1 MKDNMNILK
10 KVMDKENILHPK
22 LNKLN
27 DNIEKINKY
36 TENTDDKKVNIKKI
50 DNNNKE
56 YNDLF
61 EKYN

>member
-1 MKDNMNILK
+1 
-10 KVMDKENILHPK
+10 MDKENILHPK